1 MIPSKKTGCR
11 CHLTIKL
18 YPDTDKIL
26 GKYEE
31 QHDHV
36 IGDENLHFT
45 RLSDTTKD
53 LVTDLVHTG
62 VHTKVIVHGDY
73 IVHFLADGYLA
84 KMCA

>member
-1 MIPSKKTGCR
+1 M
-11 CHLTIKL
+11 
-18 YPDTDKIL
+18 
-26 GKYEE
+26 
-31 QHDHV
+31 

-62 VHTKVIVHGDY
+62 VHTKVIVRGNY
-73 IVHFLADGYLA
+73 VIHFLADGYLA